1 MGQGVFALQSPL
13 PPLPRSVAPPAI
25 PSFVHLPQQFL
36 PNGDSMINI
45 NFTDKVVEAAVQEA
59 LDNSRWPTAYA
70 LRTLYDDQRGNERM
84 VRLIDA
90 IYSRRADET
99 QIQEFKNVMRHKKK
113 EGKKDRTGE
122 YYFNGDGSDPPPRQT
137 SFSAVNAQSTYS
149 TPSARSGSRAR
160 TLSDGQARR
169 SSFNLSSVSAS
180 PYKGYD
186 HSQHISKKHKG
197 NNFQPTNMEMNGS
210 ASASASIK
218 TTPKQEHQQNG
229 TSNSMGRERSNSDSS
244 SSSSLSS
251 LDERVLGGEYTGD
264 SSRIPQGAPNQNH
277 TAAGLGEGDGDAD
290 IAAHTQTHTRST
302 PYANTNNSASAEPK
316 TGLSARNRTQPI
328 TAPTKLGPKTY
339 TFSTVSP
346 AATLPSSSHH
356 RTHRHSHSS
365 TNNTMTPA
373 ALLPSAALSAS
384 GQPPHQQIIFKEK
397 KDLSKVTDHPLAE
410 TDRATRMKRD
420 ARKVTDRN
428 TPNLESFERYKIQI
442 PILQEPESASDGGES
457 VAVTEKK
464 RPTIRL
470 LNKKT
475 TRQSGAN
482 YDSDG
487 LSSPTQ
493 LSFQPDLA
501 PGSLYPSRAG
511 TPNALNRPT
520 RRAKTGTGL
529 RVKTS

>member
-1 MGQGVFALQSPL
+1 
-13 PPLPRSVAPPAI
+13 
-25 PSFVHLPQQFL
+25 
-36 PNGDSMINI
+36 MINI

-160 TLSDGQARR
+160 TLSDSQARR

-197 NNFQPTNMEMNGS
+197 NNFQPTNMEVNG
-210 ASASASIK
+210 SASASIK
-218 TTPKQEHQQNG
+218 TTPKQDHQQNG
-229 TSNSMGRERSNSDSS
+229 TANSIGRERSNSDSS

-251 LDERVLGGEYTGD
+251 LDEQVLDGEYMGD
-264 SSRIPQGAPNQNH
+264 SSRIPQEPPNQNH
-277 TAAGLGEGDGDAD
+277 TAGGLGDGDADAD
-290 IAAHTQTHTRST
+290 IAAHTQTHTRFT
-302 PYANTNNSASAEPK
+302 PYANTNNSASAETK
-316 TGLSARNRTQPI
+316 TGLGARNRTQPI
-328 TAPTKLGPKTY
+328 TAPTKPGPKTY

-346 AATLPSSSHH
+346 AAALPSSSHH
-356 RTHRHSHSS
+356 RTHLHPPSF

-373 ALLPSAALSAS
+373 ALLPSAALSVS
-384 GQPPHQQIIFKEK
+384 GQPPPRQIIFKEK
-397 KDLSKVTDHPLAE
+397 KDLSKVTDHALPD

-420 ARKVTDRN
+420 ARKVTERS
-428 TPNLESFERYKIQI
+428 TPYLESFERYQVPI
-442 PILQEPESASDGGES
+442 PTFQEPESTSDGGGS
-457 VAVTEKK
+457 VAVTGRK

-470 LNKKT
+470 LNKKA

-482 YDSDG
+482 YDSDA

-493 LSFQPDLA
+493 LPFQPDLA

-520 RRAKTGTGL
+520 RKAKTGTGL